1 MFYKV
6 LIIPLVL
13 NIPEFW
19 ITQDSDSEPRIS
31 DSECARL
38 FFLIYYGR
46 EYASGFEY
54 GRILNIPKF

>member
-1 MFYKV
+1 MSRGS
-6 LIIPLVL
+6 LIL
-13 NIPEFW
+13 NVPDF
-19 ITQDSDSEPRIS
+19 
-31 DSECARL
+31 